1 MSDPFRHL
9 RTLPRNT
16 RLSSPSRLLFTALFA
31 VIVGLFASPVAETW
45 LLLSFTVVFA
55 TAAVVISL
63 RQRRDGLRPNDYAP
77 MRPDSETP
85 RILGGTKSPESPET
99 PDEKRQRYITYAAPV
114 IYFLVIAGG
123 WIPVEIGG
131 WFWAGLVT
139 IAVFS
144 VCWKYFNLVDM
155 VPLNYVPLE
164 EVFAT
169 EEDWTPAD
177 DAEAVAATLYALQAV
192 PHGRQVR
199 LDVLLDA
206 VRPLGVDGPGFRAAL
221 DTLTARGQTVTLRDR
236 KPNDTVL
243 TWVALTGNGR
253 DTVCTGVAA
262 VGARMD

>member
-1 MSDPFRHL
+1 MSDPLRHL
-9 RTLPRNT
+9 RTLPQNT

-45 LLLSFTVVFA
+45 LLLPFTVVFA

-155 VPLNYVPLE
+155 VPLKYVPWRRSSPPKKTGPRSTTPRPSPPPSTPCRPSRT
-164 EVFAT
+164 A
-169 EEDWTPAD
+169 DRSGWTSCSMRSA
-177 DAEAVAATLYALQAV
+177 
-192 PHGRQVR
+192 HSGW
-199 LDVLLDA
+199 
-206 VRPLGVDGPGFRAAL
+206 
-221 DTLTARGQTVTLRDR
+221 TARASGRHST
-236 KPNDTVL
+236 PSPP
-243 TWVALTGNGR
+243 VARRSPCGTESPMTR
-253 DTVCTGVAA
+253 C
-262 VGARMD
+262 

>member
-1 MSDPFRHL
+1 
-9 RTLPRNT
+9 
-16 RLSSPSRLLFTALFA
+16 
-31 VIVGLFASPVAETW
+31 
-45 LLLSFTVVFA
+45 
-55 TAAVVISL
+55 
-63 RQRRDGLRPNDYAP
+63 
-77 MRPDSETP
+77 
-85 RILGGTKSPESPET
+85 PET

-155 VPLNYVPLE
+155 VPLKYVPLE
-164 EVFAT
+164 KVFAT
-169 EEDWTPAD
+169 EEDWTPVD